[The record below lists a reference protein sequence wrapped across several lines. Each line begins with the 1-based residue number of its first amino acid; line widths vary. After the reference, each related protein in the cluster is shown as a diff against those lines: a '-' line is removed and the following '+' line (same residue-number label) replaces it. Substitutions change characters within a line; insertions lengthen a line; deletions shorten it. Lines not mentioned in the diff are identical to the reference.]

1 MRRMNSSWSAGR
13 HTWLTV
19 ASAALILATPAL
31 ARADGGT
38 KLRIEG
44 RPGLVVEHR
53 DGPKSRWAFA
63 CNSPCDV
70 EVPLFDEYRIDGGDA
85 FRLERPNGD
94 VVTIRFEPRSPFAA
108 AGGVAVTILG
118 VGLTVVGLGLTLL
131 GAAVA
136 APCTEGSGDWSVCG
150 GGPGTLVAGLVVTGI
165 GVVGIVGGLSVVGQ
179 SGSKRTRVENA
190 AFPREPTW
198 RAPRAASVAPSEML
212 LPIRFSF

>member
-1 MRRMNSSWSAGR
+1 MHSSCSAGR
-13 HTWLTV
+13 QRRLTL

-53 DGPKSRWAFA
+53 DGPKSKWAFA
-63 CNSPCDV
+63 CKSPCDE

-85 FRLERPNGD
+85 FRLGTPDGD
-94 VVTIRFEPRSPFAA
+94 VVTIRFEAPSPSAA

-118 VGLTVVGLGLTLL
+118 VGVTVVGLGLTLL

-136 APCTEGSGDWSVCG
+136 APCTKSSGDWSFCG

-165 GVVGIVGGLSVVGQ
+165 GVVGIVGGVSLASQ
-179 SGSKRTRVENA
+179 SGSKVTRVESA

-198 RAPRAASVAPSEML
+198 RAPRAASVAPSEMI